1 MEEGLKNLNQ
11 AGRAVQRKA
20 GTYDNH
26 EESGIGISDLDEE
39 DITEDL
45 EASPLLAYPQN
56 PRRGPSI
63 PSLLR
68 EPYSYQ
74 KSSPY
79 PYSRSQNLVSNA
91 NNLSKSL
98 DLDEGVEVRITSQ
111 EDPKVSTQSNETL
124 GSPEMTPP
132 QPRVPGNS
140 PLDFG
145 LIGSG
150 KTYQDSAE
158 KRSSR
163 DQVNR

>member
-1 MEEGLKNLNQ
+1 MEESLKNLNQ

-74 KSSPY
+74 K
-79 PYSRSQNLVSNA
+79 VA
-91 NNLSKSL
+91 
-98 DLDEGVEVRITSQ
+98 RIRIAGR
-111 EDPKVSTQSNETL
+111 K
-124 GSPEMTPP
+124 
-132 QPRVPGNS
+132 
-140 PLDFG
+140 
-145 LIGSG
+145 I
-150 KTYQDSAE
+150 
-158 KRSSR
+158 
-163 DQVNR
+163 